1 MNANYSKAKIKIGIY
16 AMAVLMMG
24 IVGVSGSLTVIGAQF
39 SSASQSMIQSIISIP
54 CLAVLPTTLLSGKLM
69 ENMPK
74 KTLGVIGMVIF
85 LVGGVVPVCLT
96 SLPVI
101 LVFRGIFGIGVG
113 IVQAVASALVAE
125 NFVGPERESVQG
137 TMTSA
142 QMLGC
147 AVMVFAGGW
156 LGDIAWNA
164 SFLVHGIAILS
175 LIIAF
180 VCLPLVR
187 APKKDSTGGDAF
199 AEGAAEGAGDRI
211 GETGS
216 SGSAGQK
223 TRLNKSS
230 WSWAGITFALFIGVQ
245 VYTVYISYVLSEKS
259 IGGAAESGA
268 TVAVACIGGFIMGIL
283 YGKLAGRAGNLTF
296 ALGLFIMALSYLIL
310 ALAGSMT
317 VIYLGGFVYGIAM
330 AICMPAAFVNTANSV
345 DAYSSA
351 MALSITMCAQNLG
364 QFVCP
369 YIMNFITGI
378 TGSAHPSTLTYLLAA
393 ILLAGMGLPAAIW
406 GMRKCVKGTVLL
418 THFDT
423 KTKE

>member
-1 MNANYSKAKIKIGIY
+1 MSANNSKTKIKIGIY

-39 SSASQSMIQSIISIP
+39 PSASQSLIQSIISIP
-54 CLAVLPTTLLSGKLM
+54 CLAVLPTTILSGKLM
-69 ENMPK
+69 DIMPK
-74 KTLGVIGMVIF
+74 KSLGMIGMLIF
-85 LVGGVVPVCLT
+85 LIGGVAPFVLT
-96 SLPVI
+96 SLPII
-101 LVFRGIFGIGVG
+101 LVFRALFGIGVG

-125 NFVGPERESVQG
+125 NFFGPEREAVQG

-156 LGDIAWNA
+156 LGDLAWNA
-164 SFLVHGIAILS
+164 SFLVHGIAIAS

-180 VCLPLVR
+180 ICLPLVR
-187 APKKDSTGGDAF
+187 ISKGEDDAERSV
-199 AEGAAEGAGDRI
+199 AKG
-211 GETGS
+211 
-216 SGSAGQK
+216 K

-230 WSWAGITFALFIGVQ
+230 WSWAGITFLLFIGVQ
-245 VYTVYISYVLSEKS
+245 VYTVYISYVLSEKL

-283 YGKLAGRAGNLTF
+283 YGKLAGKAGNLTF
-296 ALGLFIMALSYLIL
+296 ATGLFVMALSYLIL
-310 ALAGSMT
+310 AFAGSMF
-317 VIYLGGFVYGIAM
+317 VIYIGGFVYGIAM

-345 DAYSSA
+345 DADSSA

-369 YIMNFITGI
+369 YIMNFITGM
-378 TGSAHPSTLTYLLAA
+378 TGSAHPSTLTYLLAM
-393 ILLAGMGLPAAIW
+393 ILLAGMGVPAVFW
-406 GMRKCVKGTVLL
+406 GIRRNTRKGETI
-418 THFDT
+418 
-423 KTKE
+423 

>member
-1 MNANYSKAKIKIGIY
+1 MSANYSKTRIKIGIY

-39 SSASQSMIQSIISIP
+39 PTASQSLIQSIISIP

-69 ENMPK
+69 DSMPK
-74 KTLGVIGMVIF
+74 KTLGIIGMVIF

-125 NFVGPERESVQG
+125 NFVGPEREAVQG

-164 SFLVHGIAILS
+164 SFLVYGIAVLS

-180 VCLPLVR
+180 ICLPLVR
-187 APKKDSTGGDAF
+187 APKKDSADVARG
-199 AEGAAEGAGDRI
+199 
-211 GETGS
+211 
-216 SGSAGQK
+216 K

-245 VYTVYISYVLSEKS
+245 VYTVYISYVLNEKS

-296 ALGLFIMALSYLIL
+296 AIGLFVMALSYLIL

-317 VIYLGGFVYGIAM
+317 VIYIGGFVYGIAM

-345 DAYSSA
+345 DAFSSA

-369 YIMNFITGI
+369 YIMNVITGI
-378 TGSAHPSTLTYLLAA
+378 TGSAQPSTLTYLLAA
-393 ILLAGMGLPAAIW
+393 ILLAGMGVPAVFW
-406 GMRKCVKGTVLL
+406 GMRKNTRKGET
-418 THFDT
+418 T
-423 KTKE
+423 

>member
-1 MNANYSKAKIKIGIY
+1 MSANYNKTRIKIGIY

-39 SSASQSMIQSIISIP
+39 PTASQSLIQSIISIP

-69 ENMPK
+69 DSMPK
-74 KTLGVIGMVIF
+74 KTLGIIGMVIF

-125 NFVGPERESVQG
+125 NFVGPEREAVQG

-164 SFLVHGIAILS
+164 SFLVHGIAVLS

-180 VCLPLVR
+180 ICLPLVR
-187 APKKDSTGGDAF
+187 APKKDSADVARG
-199 AEGAAEGAGDRI
+199 
-211 GETGS
+211 
-216 SGSAGQK
+216 K

-245 VYTVYISYVLSEKS
+245 VYTVYISYVLNEKS

-268 TVAVACIGGFIMGIL
+268 TVAVACVGGFIMGIL

-296 ALGLFIMALSYLIL
+296 AIGLFVMALSYLIL

-317 VIYLGGFVYGIAM
+317 VIYIGGFVYGIAM

-345 DAYSSA
+345 DAFSSA

-369 YIMNFITGI
+369 YIMNVITGI
-378 TGSAHPSTLTYLLAA
+378 TGSAQPSTLTYLLAA
-393 ILLAGMGLPAAIW
+393 ILLAGMGAPAVFW
-406 GMRKCVKGTVLL
+406 GIRENTRKGETA
-418 THFDT
+418 
-423 KTKE
+423 

>member
-1 MNANYSKAKIKIGIY
+1 
-16 AMAVLMMG
+16 MAVLMMG

-39 SSASQSMIQSIISIP
+39 PSASQSLIQSIISIP

-69 ENMPK
+69 GSMPK
-74 KTLGVIGMVIF
+74 KTLGMIGMLIF
-85 LVGGVVPVCLT
+85 LIGGVAPFMLT

-101 LVFRGIFGIGVG
+101 LVLRGIFGIGVG

-125 NFVGPERESVQG
+125 NFVGPEREAVQG

-164 SFLVHGIAILS
+164 SFLVHGIAVLS

-180 VCLPLVR
+180 ICLPLVR
-187 APKKDSTGGDAF
+187 APKKDSADVARG
-199 AEGAAEGAGDRI
+199 
-211 GETGS
+211 
-216 SGSAGQK
+216 K
-223 TRLNKSS
+223 THLNKSS
-230 WSWAGITFALFIGVQ
+230 WSWAGITFLLFIGVQ
-245 VYTVYISYVLSEKS
+245 VYTVYISYVLNEKS

-296 ALGLFIMALSYLIL
+296 AIGLFVMALSYLIL

-317 VIYLGGFVYGIAM
+317 AIYTGGFVYGIAM

-345 DAYSSA
+345 DAFSSA

-378 TGSAHPSTLTYLLAA
+378 TGSAQPSTLTYLLAA
-393 ILLAGMGLPAAIW
+393 ILLAGMGVPAVFW
-406 GMRKCVKGTVLL
+406 GIRKNTRKGETA
-418 THFDT
+418 
-423 KTKE
+423 

>member
-1 MNANYSKAKIKIGIY
+1 MNEKAKIKIGIY

-39 SSASQSMIQSIISIP
+39 PNASQSMIQSIISIP
-54 CLAVLPTTLLSGKLM
+54 CLAVLPTTILSGKLM
-69 ENMPK
+69 DIMPK
-74 KTLGVIGMVIF
+74 KTLGILGMLIF
-85 LVGGVVPVCLT
+85 LVGGVVPFAFV
-96 SLPVI
+96 SLPLI
-101 LVFRGIFGIGVG
+101 LLFRALFGIGVG

-125 NFVGPERESVQG
+125 NFFGPERESVQG

-156 LGDIAWNA
+156 LGDVAWNA

-187 APKKDSTGGDAF
+187 APKRDKEDAPAF
-199 AEGAAEGAGDRI
+199 ADEADRGRAA
-211 GETGS
+211 
-216 SGSAGQK
+216 K

-245 VYTVYISYVLSEKS
+245 VYTVYISYVLAEKS

-283 YGKLAGRAGNLTF
+283 YGKLAGKAGHLTF
-296 ALGLFIMALSYLIL
+296 AVGLFIMALSYLIL
-310 ALAGSMT
+310 GFAGSMGM
-317 VIYLGGFVYGIAM
+317 VYIGGFVYGIAM
-330 AICMPAAFVNTANSV
+330 AICLPAAFVNTANSV

-369 YIMNFITGI
+369 YIMNAVTGI
-378 TGSAHPSTLTYLLAA
+378 MGSMHPSTTTYMLAA
-393 ILLAGMGLPAAIW
+393 LLLAGMDVPAVIW
-406 GMRKCVKGTVLL
+406 GIRKG
-418 THFDT
+418 
-423 KTKE
+423 KTT

>member
-1 MNANYSKAKIKIGIY
+1 MNHNKTKIKIGIY
-16 AMAVLMMG
+16 AMAILMMG
-24 IVGVSGSLTVIGAQF
+24 IVGVSGSLTVIGSQF

-54 CLAVLPTTLLSGKLM
+54 CLAVLPTTILSGKLM
-69 ENMPK
+69 EIMPK
-74 KTLGVIGMVIF
+74 KTLGIIGMLIF
-85 LVGGVVPVCLT
+85 LIGGVVPVALT
-96 SLPVI
+96 SLPII
-101 LVFRGIFGIGVG
+101 LLFRALFGIGVG

-125 NFVGPERESVQG
+125 NFFGPERESVQG

-175 LIIAF
+175 LIVAI

-187 APKKDSTGGDAF
+187 TPKKDIPGRENF
-199 AEGAAEGAGDRI
+199 AEGAG
-211 GETGS
+211 GS
-216 SGSAGQK
+216 SRQK
-223 TRLNKSS
+223 THLNKSS
-230 WSWAGITFALFIGVQ
+230 WSWAGITFLLFIGVQ
-245 VYTVYISYVLSEKS
+245 VYTVYISYVLNEKS

-283 YGKLAGRAGNLTF
+283 YGKLAGKAGDLTF
-296 ALGLFIMALSYLIL
+296 AIGLFIMALSYLVL
-310 ALAGSMT
+310 ALAGSM
-317 VIYLGGFVYGIAM
+317 VLIYIGGFIYGIAM
-330 AICMPAAFVNTANSV
+330 AVCMPAAFVNTANSV
-345 DAYSSA
+345 DAFSSA

-378 TGSAHPSTLTYLLAA
+378 TGSVHPSTLTYLLAA
-393 ILLAGMGLPAAIW
+393 LLLAGMGVPAVIW
-406 GMRKCVKGTVLL
+406 GTSKTRKGRTI
-418 THFDT
+418 
-423 KTKE
+423 

>member
-1 MNANYSKAKIKIGIY
+1 MSANYNKTRIKIGIY

-39 SSASQSMIQSIISIP
+39 PTASQSLIQSIISIP

-69 ENMPK
+69 DSMPK
-74 KTLGVIGMVIF
+74 KTLGIIGMVIF

-125 NFVGPERESVQG
+125 NFVGPEREAVQG

-164 SFLVHGIAILS
+164 SFLVHGIAVLS

-180 VCLPLVR
+180 ICLPLVR
-187 APKKDSTGGDAF
+187 APKKDSADVARG
-199 AEGAAEGAGDRI
+199 
-211 GETGS
+211 
-216 SGSAGQK
+216 K

-245 VYTVYISYVLSEKS
+245 VYTVYISYVLNEKS

-268 TVAVACIGGFIMGIL
+268 TVAVACVGGFIMGIL

-296 ALGLFIMALSYLIL
+296 AIGLFVMALSYLIL

-317 VIYLGGFVYGIAM
+317 VIYIGGFVYGIAM

-345 DAYSSA
+345 DAFSSA

-369 YIMNFITGI
+369 YIMNVITGI
-378 TGSAHPSTLTYLLAA
+378 TGSAQPSTLTYLLAA
-393 ILLAGMGLPAAIW
+393 ILLAGMGVPAVFW
-406 GMRKCVKGTVLL
+406 GMRKNTRKGET
-418 THFDT
+418 T
-423 KTKE
+423 

>member
-1 MNANYSKAKIKIGIY
+1 MSVNYSKTKIKIGIY

-69 ENMPK
+69 GNMPK

-125 NFVGPERESVQG
+125 NFIGPEREAVQG

-187 APKKDSTGGDAF
+187 APKKDSTDVVAF
-199 AEGAAEGAGDRI
+199 AEGGEAAGGGR
-211 GETGS
+211 G
-216 SGSAGQK
+216 K

-230 WSWAGITFALFIGVQ
+230 WSWAGITFLLFIGVQ

-296 ALGLFIMALSYLIL
+296 AIGLFVMALSYLIL

-345 DAYSSA
+345 DADSSA

-369 YIMNFITGI
+369 YIMNFITGM
-378 TGSAHPSTLTYLLAA
+378 TGSAHPSTLTYLLAM
-393 ILLAGMGLPAAIW
+393 ILLAGLGVPAVFW
-406 GMRKCVKGTVLL
+406 GIRRNTRKGETI
-418 THFDT
+418 
-423 KTKE
+423 

>member
-1 MNANYSKAKIKIGIY
+1 MSVNYSKTKIKIGIY

-69 ENMPK
+69 GNMPK

-125 NFVGPERESVQG
+125 NFIGPEREAVQG

-187 APKKDSTGGDAF
+187 APKKDSTDVVAF
-199 AEGAAEGAGDRI
+199 AEGGEAAGGGR
-211 GETGS
+211 G
-216 SGSAGQK
+216 K

-230 WSWAGITFALFIGVQ
+230 WSWAGITFLLFIGVQ

-296 ALGLFIMALSYLIL
+296 ATGLFVMALSYLIL

-345 DAYSSA
+345 DADSSA
-351 MALSITMCAQNLG
+351 MALSITMCAQNMG

-369 YIMNFITGI
+369 YIMNFITGM
-378 TGSAHPSTLTYLLAA
+378 TGSAHPSTLTYLLAM
-393 ILLAGMGLPAAIW
+393 ILLAGMGVPAVFW
-406 GMRKCVKGTVLL
+406 GIRRNTRKGETI
-418 THFDT
+418 
-423 KTKE
+423 

>member
-1 MNANYSKAKIKIGIY
+1 MSANYSKTRIKIGIY

-39 SSASQSMIQSIISIP
+39 PSASQSLIQSIISIP
-54 CLAVLPTTLLSGKLM
+54 CLAVLPTTILSGKLM
-69 ENMPK
+69 DIMPK
-74 KTLGVIGMVIF
+74 KTLGMIGMLIF
-85 LVGGVVPVCLT
+85 LIGGVAPFMLT

-101 LVFRGIFGIGVG
+101 LVFRALFGIGVG

-125 NFVGPERESVQG
+125 NFFGPEREAVQG
-137 TMTSA
+137 T
-142 QMLGC
+142 
-147 AVMVFAGGW
+147 
-156 LGDIAWNA
+156 NA
-164 SFLVHGIAILS
+164 SFLVHGIAIAS

-180 VCLPLVR
+180 ICLPLVR
-187 APKKDSTGGDAF
+187 ISKGDDDTGRSVAQG
-199 AEGAAEGAGDRI
+199 
-211 GETGS
+211 
-216 SGSAGQK
+216 K

-230 WSWAGITFALFIGVQ
+230 WSWAGITFLLFIGVQ

-296 ALGLFIMALSYLIL
+296 AIGLFVMALSYLIL
-310 ALAGSMT
+310 ALAGSMF
-317 VIYLGGFVYGIAM
+317 VIYIGGFVYGIAM

-369 YIMNFITGI
+369 YIMNLITGM
-378 TGSAHPSTLTYLLAA
+378 TGSAHPSTLTYLLAMV
-393 ILLAGMGLPAAIW
+393 LLAGMGVPAVFW
-406 GMRKCVKGTVLL
+406 GIRKNIRKGET
-418 THFDT
+418 T
-423 KTKE
+423 

>member
-1 MNANYSKAKIKIGIY
+1 
-16 AMAVLMMG
+16 MAVLMMG

-39 SSASQSMIQSIISIP
+39 SSTSQSMIQSIISVP
-54 CLAVLPTTLLSGKLM
+54 CLAVLPTTLLAGKLM
-69 ENMPK
+69 EIMPK
-74 KTLGVIGMVIF
+74 KRLGIVGMLIF
-85 LVGGVVPVCLT
+85 LIGGVAPFALG

-101 LVFRGIFGIGVG
+101 LVFRGIFGVGVG

-125 NFVGPERESVQG
+125 NFVGPEREAVQG

-164 SFLVHGIAILS
+164 SFLVHGIAVLS

-180 VCLPLVR
+180 ICLPQVG
-187 APKKDSTGGDAF
+187 APKKDRAPKRDEADAVAF
-199 AEGAAEGAGDRI
+199 AEGPEAPGCAE
-211 GETGS
+211 
-216 SGSAGQK
+216 SAGGPCRAESGR

-268 TVAVACIGGFIMGIL
+268 TVAVACIGGFLMGIL
-283 YGKLAGRAGNLTF
+283 YGRLAGRAGDLTF
-296 ALGLFIMALSYLIL
+296 AAGLFVMALSYLIL
-310 ALAGSMT
+310 AAAGSMA
-317 VIYLGGFVYGIAM
+317 VIYIGGFVYGIAM
-330 AICMPAAFVNTANSV
+330 AICMPAVFVNTANSV

-369 YIMNFITGI
+369 YIMNFVTEAA
-378 TGSAHPSTLTYLLAA
+378 GSARPSTLTYLLAA
-393 ILLAGMGLPAAIW
+393 ALLFGMGVPAVFW
-406 GMRKCVKGTVLL
+406 GVRKKAQKGET
-418 THFDT
+418 T
-423 KTKE
+423 

>member
-1 MNANYSKAKIKIGIY
+1 MNANYNKTRIKIGIY

-39 SSASQSMIQSIISIP
+39 PTASQSLIQSIISIP

-69 ENMPK
+69 DSMPK
-74 KTLGVIGMVIF
+74 KTLGIIGMVIF

-125 NFVGPERESVQG
+125 NFVGPEREAVQG

-164 SFLVHGIAILS
+164 SFLVHGIAVLS

-180 VCLPLVR
+180 ICLPLVR
-187 APKKDSTGGDAF
+187 APKKDSADVARG
-199 AEGAAEGAGDRI
+199 
-211 GETGS
+211 
-216 SGSAGQK
+216 K

-245 VYTVYISYVLSEKS
+245 VYTVYISYVLNEKS

-296 ALGLFIMALSYLIL
+296 AIGLFVMALSYLIL

-317 VIYLGGFVYGIAM
+317 VIYIGGFVYGIAM

-345 DAYSSA
+345 DAFSSA

-369 YIMNFITGI
+369 YIMNVITGI
-378 TGSAHPSTLTYLLAA
+378 TGSAQPSTLTYLLAA
-393 ILLAGMGLPAAIW
+393 ILLAGMGVPAVFW
-406 GMRKCVKGTVLL
+406 GMRKNTRKGET
-418 THFDT
+418 T
-423 KTKE
+423 